1 MAVPEPV
8 LARRVNPADPAVAV
22 PEEDLVALLQM
33 VLTVLAAEAEA
44 RAGYKMVVLAARVS

>member
-1 MAVPEPV
+1 MPEPV